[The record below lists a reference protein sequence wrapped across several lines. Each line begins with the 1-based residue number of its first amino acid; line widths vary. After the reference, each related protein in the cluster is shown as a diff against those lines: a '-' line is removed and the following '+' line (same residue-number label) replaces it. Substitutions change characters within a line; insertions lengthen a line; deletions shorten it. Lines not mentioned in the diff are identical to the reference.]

1 MSLIYIGKQFT
12 LYGGSI
18 LFITGIF
25 GNGMN
30 IFIFSSVHSYRTTP
44 CTFYF
49 LIGSICNGLYILFNL
64 IPRILNTS
72 YGIDLTIMSLFW
84 CKIQHFLIGLF
95 GLTSFTCSCLTTI
108 DQFLIT
114 SKSVFLRSCSKI
126 QWTYRIVVISIVV
139 WSFHSIPTLLYYD
152 ISPINKI
159 CVITNSIYN
168 VYISIYILGL
178 LCLIPI
184 LIMLVFGCLAYRNIR
199 QTIVLAQQ
207 KADRQLM
214 RMVLIQIV
222 LVVVSMA
229 PFGIY
234 MVYDIITT
242 RIKKDLDR
250 QLKEYFALTILVLVT
265 YFYYVVCLFFI
276 K

>member
-1 MSLIYIGKQFT
+1 VSLIYIGKQFT